1 MKIPKIWENSQEVVE
16 CKRTFGAKLIKKT
29 WYTKMNHRESR
40 VNFAEEKQEV
50 NYETGIVEVFK

>member
-1 MKIPKIWENSQEVVE
+1 MGEFPGGCGMQTHFWSE
-16 CKRTFGAKLIKKT
+16 ADKKT